1 MLLKRTCPNDHSQDI
16 ASKGPTRRSLI
27 TGLGV
32 TAGILAAGGLPRMA
46 FAATPRLPALRE
58 LSLKCMHT
66 GHAAT
71 AAYVRDGN
79 YDAEAVKALQFVLK
93 DWRTGDVIEIDRKL
107 LDLLFALHRKVESS
121 EPFQVISAYR
131 SPKTNA
137 KLAAT
142 NKGVAKKSL
151 HMQGRAIDI
160 RLPNRD
166 LKQLH
171 RAALDL
177 EGGGVGLYTRSGFLH
192 LDTGRVRRWG
202 R

>member
-1 MLLKRTCPNDHSQDI
+1 MLFERACDRSQ
-16 ASKGPTRRSLI
+16 ATTSPTLSRRALV

-32 TAGILAAGGLPRMA
+32 SAGMLAAGGLPNTA
-46 FAATPRLPALRE
+46 FAATPRLPAERA

-66 GHAAT
+66 GHSVSV
-71 AAYVRDGN
+71 AYVRDGS
-79 YDAEAVKALQFVLK
+79 YDAEAVQKLQFVMK
-93 DWRTGDVIEIDRKL
+93 DWRTGDVIEVDRKL
-107 LDLLFALHRKVESS
+107 LDLLFALHRKVDSS

-151 HMQGRAIDI
+151 HMQGRAVDI
-160 RLPNRD
+160 RLPDRN

-171 RAALDL
+171 RAALEL